1 MKVATKKKA
10 KTIGIVL
17 AAIVL
22 GSFVITRLTRGEGK
36 TTMTEPF
43 NQIKNL
49 FT

>member
-1 MKVATKKKA
+1 MKAATKKNLKNVA
-10 KTIGIVL
+10 II
-17 AAIVL
+17 AAVSIAAL
-22 GSFVITRLTRGEGK
+22 FVITRKKGPGK